1 MVPKPEVSAP
11 HRLISDR
18 MLHEMR
24 RLIFERKAK
33 NLREIAGRIGMQANS
48 VYRIEKEPK
57 FTFTLEQFYKFCTAF
72 NLDPRDLFP
81 K

>member
-1 MVPKPEVSAP
+1 MTPKAKTKLP
-11 HRLISDR
+11 HRQISEL

-33 NLREIAGRIGMQANS
+33 NIREIAGKIGMQANS
-48 VYRIEKEPK
+48 VYRIEKLDGY
-57 FTFTLEQFYKFCTAF
+57 TFTLEQFYHFCYEYK
-72 NLDPRDLFP
+72 LDPKELFP